1 MCREKPFP
9 QHSTGD
15 QGACPEE
22 CSLRGPQL
30 SCWASSTAEL
40 LAGWAKVLHETSNCL
55 WVVSVSD
62 TEMSQ
67 LNALP
72 FYCRAGCMNVMD
84 LMSDGLAI
92 FSPDV
97 LEALLLGL
105 RLLGLT
111 MLEVCVYKNSR
122 ARLLKISREN

>member
-1 MCREKPFP
+1 MK
-9 QHSTGD
+9 
-15 QGACPEE
+15 
-22 CSLRGPQL
+22 
-30 SCWASSTAEL
+30 
-40 LAGWAKVLHETSNCL
+40 
-55 WVVSVSD
+55 
-62 TEMSQ
+62 
-67 LNALP
+67 
-72 FYCRAGCMNVMD
+72 YVMD